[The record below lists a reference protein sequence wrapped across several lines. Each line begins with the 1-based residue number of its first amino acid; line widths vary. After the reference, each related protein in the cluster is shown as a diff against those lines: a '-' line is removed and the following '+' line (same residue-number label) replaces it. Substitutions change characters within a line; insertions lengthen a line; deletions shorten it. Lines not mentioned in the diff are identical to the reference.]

1 MPTGKEVRAVPPS
14 RHPFTSRRAPDQ
26 HRTDRGR
33 RLRRALTIRRTRAVE
48 HHRAARVI
56 GAVCA
61 ALLGALAVTAPFL
74 AQSASAAG
82 TSALPACP
90 FWTNVTPPARSTTPW
105 VPPSQTAAPVNLTG
119 RLAAPA
125 GVTGTLANGQ
135 VTITFN
141 RVPGAQAY
149 RVWRNGQSVAWITD
163 WGQPALTA
171 VDSAPCQ
178 NAFYSIVALADQDGS
193 DASTGRLSAPHQ
205 LSSSGAVVPWQVPA
219 GSTVAM
225 TVTSYN
231 DGGLT
236 ASGYNAQLGICA
248 VDPRVIPWGTYFT
261 VPGYGTCY
269 AGDIGTWIQNDTV
282 DVWLPGAQANG
293 WGVQAR
299 TVTIIADP
307 FASGPGPAASPTP
320 SAPAS
325 PSASASA
332 SVPAS
337 SSPSASASSTP
348 PSTGNPVANGGFESG
363 ALSPWTCDSGAA
375 AIVSAPARSGTH
387 ALAITPTPGDDAQ
400 CSQSVAVQPNTKYT
414 LTAWVQGGY
423 AYLGADVPGGTGSS
437 TWTPSASGWTQLSTT
452 FTTGASTNSVN
463 VWVHGW
469 YGQPAV
475 DVDDVSLSS

>member
-1 MPTGKEVRAVPPS
+1 MPPS
-14 RHPFTSRRAPDQ
+14 RHPFTSRRSPSG
-26 HRTDRGR
+26 HRFFSRHILDR
-33 RLRRALTIRRTRAVE
+33 
-48 HHRAARVI
+48 HSRAARLV
-56 GAVCA
+56 GAVSA
-61 ALLGALAVTAPFL
+61 VLLGALAVTAPFL
-74 AQSASAAG
+74 AGSASAAG
-82 TSALPACP
+82 TSSLPTCP
-90 FWTNVTPPARSTTPW
+90 FWTNVTPPVRTTTPW
-105 VPPSQTAAPVNLTG
+105 VPPQQTAAPVNLTS
-119 RLAAPA
+119 RLAAPS

-149 RVWRNGQSVAWITD
+149 RVWRNGQAVAWITD

-171 VDSAPCQ
+171 TDTAPCQ
-178 NAFYSIVALADQDGS
+178 NAFYSVVALADQSGS
-193 DASTGRLSAPHQ
+193 DAAMGQLSAPYQ
-205 LSSSGAVVPWQVPA
+205 LSSSGSVVPWQTPV

-282 DVWLPGAQANG
+282 DVWLPGSQANG
-293 WGVQAR
+293 WGVQSR
-299 TVTIIADP
+299 TVTIIANP
-307 FASGPGPAASPTP
+307 FVQGSGPSASPTSSP

-325 PSASASA
+325 PSASPSA
-332 SVPAS
+332 SAS
-337 SSPSASASSTP
+337 SSPSTNPSSTP
-348 PSTGNPVANGGFESG
+348 PSTGNPVANPGFESG
-363 ALSPWTCDSGAA
+363 ALSPWTCDSGIAA
-375 AIVSAPARSGTH
+375 VVSAPTHAGAH
-387 ALAITPTPGDDAQ
+387 ALAITPTSSDDAQ
-400 CSQSVAVQPNTKYT
+400 CSQSVTVQPNTKYT
-414 LTAWVQGGY
+414 LTAWVQGTY
-423 AYLGADVPGGTGSS
+423 VYLGADVPGGTGSS

-452 FTTGASTNSVN
+452 FTTGAGTSSVN

-469 YGQPAV
+469 YGQSAV